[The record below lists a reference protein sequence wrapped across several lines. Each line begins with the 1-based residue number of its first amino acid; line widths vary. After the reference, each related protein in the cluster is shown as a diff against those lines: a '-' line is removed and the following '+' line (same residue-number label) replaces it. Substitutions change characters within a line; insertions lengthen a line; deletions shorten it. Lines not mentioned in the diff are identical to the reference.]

1 MINVYSQYPTAS
13 EHQESA
19 LNIARIVAVR
29 AMIFLNAR
37 PVRPDV
43 GTLLVS
49 LDSGYVQ
56 VWTHHPAGGFLQAF
70 SVIHSIRDCALS
82 LATDPKNHFLVTGK
96 KKGMHLISTT
106 LFIYYKI
113 TFCM

>member
-1 MINVYSQYPTAS
+1 MIVSK
-13 EHQESA
+13 HQESA
-19 LNIARIVAVR
+19 LNITRIIAVR

-37 PVRPDV
+37 PVGPDV

-49 LDSGYVQ
+49 LDSGYIQ

-70 SVIHSIRDCALS
+70 SVIHSIHDCALA

-96 KKGMHLISTT
+96 VKKVYI
-106 LFIYYKI
+106 
-113 TFCM
+113 

>member
-1 MINVYSQYPTAS
+1 MVSK
-13 EHQESA
+13 HQESA
-19 LNIARIVAVR
+19 LNITRIVAVR

-37 PVRPDV
+37 PVGPDV

-49 LDSGYVQ
+49 LDSGYIQ

-70 SVIHSIRDCALS
+70 SVIHSIHDCALA

-96 KKGMHLISTT
+96 ESIYLISIIIYCKIIF
-106 LFIYYKI
+106 FI
-113 TFCM
+113 